1 MAKDN
6 YIDLCFYDE
15 SHFGLV
21 PVVPYAWQEKGAT
34 IELPSFRGKYINVAG
49 FYQTNHQRKMYFF
62 EEETINAT
70 KLVDIFDNF
79 AKNITQKT
87 VVVLDNAP
95 IHKSKLFQSKIEQWE
110 RENDLFLF
118 FIPPYSPELN
128 LIEIFWRQI
137 KYKWLSFSAYNSFE
151 NLKKE
156 LQNIKENQNEKYNI
170 NFV

>member
-1 MAKDN
+1 
-6 YIDLCFYDE
+6 
-15 SHFGLV
+15 
-21 PVVPYAWQEKGAT
+21 
-34 IELPSFRGKYINVAG
+34 
-49 FYQTNHQRKMYFF
+49 MYFF
-62 EEETINAT
+62 EQETINAA
-70 KLVDIFDNF
+70 KLVNIFDCF

-87 VVVLDNAP
+87 VIFLDNAP

-118 FIPPYSPELN
+118 FIPTYSPELN

-137 KYKWLSFSAYNSFE
+137 NGAMVHYKWLSFSAYNSFE

-156 LQNIKENQNEKYNI
+156 LQNIAENQNKKYNI